1 MNFGGAIYRSYYTVT
16 THASPYMYTHLGSPS
31 DFDVVEGHWQVQ
43 RHSDEHQTKF
53 PSFPPSQVFTT
64 FQKFPSFR
72 FRFDRRGTGPK
83 GRRSYVLKPAK
94 KKKNIDTT
102 GWLPLY
108 YERQDKKARK
118 PGHRSFYPPSSCNRR
133 SSVKGISNYT
143 LQANHWCLPAK

>member
-1 MNFGGAIYRSYYTVT
+1 MNFGGAINGSYYTVT
-16 THASPYMYTHLGSPS
+16 AHASPYMYTHLGSSS

-43 RHSDEHQTKF
+43 RHSDERQTKSPNF
-53 PSFPPSQVFTT
+53 LPSQVFTT

-72 FRFDRRGTGPK
+72 FRFDHRWTGPK
-83 GRRSYVLKPAK
+83 GRRSYVLKPA